1 MERTAAQ
8 LSPAQA
14 ARVLDVTPSR
24 IRQLMQSG
32 ALDYV
37 RTPLGRL
44 VDGAAVERLRLERE
58 RQGQSRILVGV

>member
-1 MERTAAQ
+1 MERIANP

-32 ALDYV
+32 ALEYV

-44 VDGAAVERLRLERE
+44 VDSAAVERLRLERE
-58 RQGQSRILVGV
+58 RRQQERALVSA

>member
-1 MERTAAQ
+1 MELLMNP

-24 IRQLMQSG
+24 IRQMMQSG
-32 ALDYV
+32 ALEYV

-44 VDGAAVERLRLERE
+44 VDSAAVERLRLERE